1 MFRRPVGAVSQI
13 QSPLELNVWSDF
25 DVTQYVKF
33 SQRRVQKMSSLK
45 LTELLDYEMKILNWF
60 VHYF

>member
-33 SQRRVQKMSSLK
+33 SQRRGQKMSSLK
-45 LTELLDYEMKILNWF
+45 LTELLDHEMKILNWF
-60 VHYF
+60 VHFF